1 MGKWAYNWLCSMS
14 NNLNHETLNNVLH
27 ACRPAFKRDIK
38 TMIFAL
44 PYIVCELRDIF
55 IFVIVYYTIYMY
67 I

>member
-1 MGKWAYNWLCSMS
+1 MAKWAYNWLCSMS

-44 PYIVCELRDIF
+44 PYIVCESCDISL
-55 IFVIVYYTIYMY
+55 Y
-67 I
+67 